1 MYQRRR
7 ARILLAV
14 LVLVTLLLI
23 TVDFRSGGVEG
34 DGPLGRLRAVASSV
48 LGPIQAGLV
57 TIVSPIGNAIGGITD
72 IFDVRSE
79 NVQLRAQLERLQ
91 EQRLSYD
98 DVLRQNRE
106 LRELLDM
113 RDRGD
118 FETVTALV
126 INHGPSNFEW
136 TVTLDVGTSHG
147 VKRNMPVINGDGL
160 VGRVIQVTSDTSRV
174 LLAIDPNFSAAT
186 RHARSGEV
194 GILTGNGGEPMLF
207 RPLDPEAEVD
217 RGDAIVTALYS
228 NGVFPEG
235 IPVGSV
241 ERDDDAVGLLART
254 IRVRPFV
261 DFTRLSTVLVV
272 LHAPERELPADTLDP
287 DELETFQPPDVA
299 PFPEPTSTPTEP
311 LSPTET
317 PTGDG
322 T

>member
-1 MYQRRR
+1 VYQRRR

-14 LVLVTLLLI
+14 LVLVSLLLI

-48 LGPIQAGLV
+48 LGPIQSGLV

-91 EQRLSYD
+91 EQRLSYE

-113 RDRGD
+113 RDRGE

-136 TVTLDVGTSHG
+136 TVTLDVGSSHG

-160 VGRVIQVTSDTSRV
+160 VGRVIQVTADTSRV

-207 RPLDPEAEVD
+207 RPLDPEADVN

-241 ERDDDAVGLLART
+241 ERSDDAAGLLART
-254 IRVRPFV
+254 IRIRPFV

-272 LHAPERELPADTLDP
+272 LHAPERELPPDSLDP
-287 DELETFQPPDVA
+287 DELEPFQPPDVA
-299 PFPEPTSTPTEP
+299 PFPGPTSTPTEP
-311 LSPTET
+311 ASPTES

-322 T
+322 A